1 MNTERRKAVFCVDC
15 KWCKK
20 EQFVLRSEPK
30 PSDFDYYCDHPDMP
44 ITISMVT
51 AERLYKKMTCE
62 FSRSNEGLC
71 GESGSLWEP
80 KPEEPKPQPQEQPR
94 KKWLGLF

>member
-1 MNTERRKAVFCVDC
+1 
-15 KWCKK
+15 
-20 EQFVLRSEPK
+20 
-30 PSDFDYYCDHPDMP
+30 MP

-71 GESGSLWEP
+71 GKSGSLWEP
-80 KPEEPKPQPQEQPR
+80 KPEEPKPKPQPR
-94 KKWLGLF
+94 KRWLGLF